1 MPRRS
6 HQGKSIECNVFRNKP
21 LLHDIKLCFILLA
34 RFETMAPTVR
44 KRSTAALKKTIKQIS
59 KITEGFEG
67 YSLIGSEEEYK
78 NLPVTTKIFRNL
90 SDPTASFVQYPTIME
105 TTPLSPTL
113 RGGTKIGN
121 AISTNFLLPGI
132 PKIIGDLW
140 VFIELAITVFQLIF
154 SLVNM
159 QVASNMA
166 FNIIYI
172 CLASVNTLLAL
183 IDGFLY
189 FYEFTTCKMFYR
201 WCRGIKEEEK
211 DEEEEEE
218 KEEKEKEKEEETE
231 EGKKSKCS
239 RFRVSRKTLEFAN
252 KWFEII
258 RTVLGELL
266 LYPLVVL
273 DLFDLLEGGSFRPT
287 NEQGRVGFSM
297 FIVGSFYLVLSVYIG
312 RTVMSIIT
320 IRSLQGLTKQTNN
333 DSSYTHVVVRF
344 LFHVIGQIFVHLL
357 CIMSVGVKIWQEN
370 NSNKIN
376 GGAYRAS
383 PFLWAVIVGGWLI
396 PFMGVVSYFI
406 VNYYWIQNFSLGMFI
421 DMIGLLDEPDFAQA
435 VFEGGGTIKEE
446 AKEKS
451 EKILQNVKYK
461 EVKEE
466 AIERNKNTNPLA
478 KIVYPLKVPVFL
490 LYAFFYNSVVGG
502 FIASLLLGFDE
513 HHNVRVIDLT
523 TTTGVAMVFT
533 IAMVLISNFHVILV
547 INLWVV
553 IILSGFLLLILGSP
567 VFIVAGIVVSIR
579 KYKRKRDKTEEQI
592 PLV

>member
-1 MPRRS
+1 M
-6 HQGKSIECNVFRNKP
+6 I
-21 LLHDIKLCFILLA
+21 ILLA
-34 RFETMAPTVR
+34 SFEIMAPTVR
-44 KRSTAALKKTIKQIS
+44 KRSTVALKKAVKQIS

-67 YSLIGSEEEYK
+67 YSLIGSEEEYE
-78 NLPVTTKIFRNL
+78 NLPATTKILKNL
-90 SDPTASFVQYPTIME
+90 SDPSASFVQYPAVME
-105 TTPLSPTL
+105 ATPLSPTL
-113 RGGTKIGN
+113 KGGTKIGN
-121 AISTNFLLPGI
+121 AITSNFLLPGI

-140 VFIELAITVFQLIF
+140 VFIELSITVFQLIF

-159 QVASNMA
+159 QVSSNMI

-189 FYEFTTCKMFYR
+189 FYELTTCKAFYR

-211 DEEEEEE
+211 EEEEEDE
-218 KEEKEKEKEEETE
+218 EEKEGETE
-231 EGKKSKCS
+231 NNEEAKKSKCS
-239 RFRVSRKTLEFAN
+239 RFRVSHKTLEFAN
-252 KWFEII
+252 KWFEIF
-258 RTVLGELL
+258 RTILGELL
-266 LYPLVVL
+266 IYPLVVL
-273 DLFDLLEGGSFRPT
+273 DLFDLLEGGSFHPT

-320 IRSLQGLTKQTNN
+320 IRSLQGLTETTKN
-333 DSSYTHVVVRF
+333 DSSYTRVFVRF

-370 NSNKIN
+370 SSHKVN

-421 DMIGLLDEPDFAQA
+421 DMIGLLEEPDFAQA
-435 VFEGGGTIKEE
+435 VFEGGGTIKDE

-451 EKILQNVKYK
+451 EKILEDVKYK

-466 AIERNKNTNPLA
+466 TKERNKTTNPLA

-502 FIASLLLGFDE
+502 FIGSLLLEFDE
-513 HHNVRVIDLT
+513 HHNARVIDFT
-523 TTTGVAMVFT
+523 TTTGLAMMAT
-533 IAMVLISNFHVILV
+533 IALILISNFHVILV

-567 VFIVAGIVVSIR
+567 VFIVAGIVVGIR
-579 KYKRKRDKTEEQI
+579 KYKSRRDKTEEQI